1 MTGQQ
6 ITRQLLTSYFGLLP
20 LMSTRKT
27 GDLMYVTVCSM
38 ENSRSFL
45 IFGPHGSHTRSPV
58 DERQARALEAPS
70 HACAVTVGRGHPAYV
85 TDRPR
90 Q

>member
-1 MTGQQ
+1 MLLYVLWR
-6 ITRQLLTSYFGLLP
+6 TRGLV
-20 LMSTRKT
+20 LM
-27 GDLMYVTVCSM
+27 
-38 ENSRSFL
+38 
-45 IFGPHGSHTRSPV
+45 FGPHGSQTRSPV

-70 HACAVTVGRGHPAYV
+70 HACAVTVGRGRPAYD